1 MGQLGMFRDLVAVFE
16 SSGVGGRHYRG
27 VWSPTLSLG
36 ACGCCTVLV
45 MRCCFGAVD
54 LTCQAGLWKDLSLGR
69 LPQFCSL
76 VLHCQWQQQL
86 SAAAQTV
93 CYGLLTSNARVVPGE
108 QRCLVAG
115 QGSGAVV
122 LEFLGGHDWGGG
134 GA

>member
-1 MGQLGMFRDLVAVFE
+1 MGQLGMFRDLVAAFE

-27 VWSPTLSLG
+27 VWSPTLSSG
-36 ACGCCTVLV
+36 ACGCCTELV
-45 MRCCFGAVD
+45 MRCFGAVG

-76 VLHCQWQQQL
+76 VFHWQQQL

-93 CYGLLTSNARVVPGE
+93 YYGLLTSNAQVVSGE
-108 QRCLVAG
+108 QLCLVAD

-122 LEFLGGHDWGGG
+122 LGHDSGCG

>member
-1 MGQLGMFRDLVAVFE
+1 MGQLDMFWDLVAVSE
-16 SSGVGGRHYRG
+16 SSGVGGRQYRG
-27 VWSPTLSLG
+27 IWLPTLSLG

-45 MRCCFGAVD
+45 MRCCFDAVD

-69 LPQFCSL
+69 LPQFYSL
-76 VLHCQWQQQL
+76 VLHWQQQL

-93 CYGLLTSNARVVPGE
+93 CYGLLTSNARLVSGE
-108 QRCLVAG
+108 QLCLVAE

-122 LEFLGGHDWGGG
+122 LGHDRGCG